1 MTGPGTAMEVKP
13 TIGRIVHYCLEN
25 GQQRPAIVTSAD
37 TEEIHLLV
45 FCDINDGAGFPTV
58 YKVGVPFNSSPK
70 AGTWHWPERLGGDA
84 G

>member
-13 TIGRIVHYCLEN
+13 TLGRIVHYTLEN

-45 FCDINDGAGFPTV
+45 FCDINDGALPTA
-58 YKVGVPFNSSPK
+58 YKVGVPFSSTPK
-70 AGTWHWPERLGGDA
+70 PGTWHWPEREG
-84 G
+84 